1 MLVTW
6 PGNPE
11 MEGGHWLLTRVMS
24 AFERKYT
31 HAEQNLHASVPM
43 IHAVLVDLARR
54 TPKPLAFK
62 GHSMGCYLWLQ
73 VLERVAMVWER
84 SRVRAQLAHV
94 VLDAPDA
101 PPLFFRRVV
110 AQLAGAGVR
119 VLHFYNARDEAIDMS
134 GQRRGFEKPY
144 PGSAPILTR
153 LPNVE
158 VVDCSSAHSTSHGV
172 RSTNHDYG
180 RVDGYCVMDQ
190 RDFLQNVPPSER
202 LLTYRES
209 DSCWVIQTGR

>member
-1 MLVTW
+1 
-6 PGNPE
+6 
-11 MEGGHWLLTRVMS
+11 
-24 AFERKYT
+24 
-31 HAEQNLHASVPM
+31 
-43 IHAVLVDLARR
+43 
-54 TPKPLAFK
+54 
-62 GHSMGCYLWLQ
+62 
-73 VLERVAMVWER
+73 
-84 SRVRAQLAHV
+84 
-94 VLDAPDA
+94 
-101 PPLFFRRVV
+101 
-110 AQLAGAGVR
+110 
-119 VLHFYNARDEAIDMS
+119 MS